1 MTNAKSF
8 KQHTL
13 EATSIHVTAPT
24 KGRLEILENQL
35 KKSEL
40 RVENLIGNETTIP
53 LTNISVSIEN
63 QEND

>member
-13 EATSIHVTAPT
+13 EATSIHVTAP
-24 KGRLEILENQL
+24 KGRLDILENQL

-40 RVENLIGNETTIP
+40 RVENSLGNETTIP

>member
-1 MTNAKSF
+1 MMNAKSF

-13 EATSIHVTAPT
+13 EATIIHKTVP

-35 KKSEL
+35 KKSEM
-40 RVENLIGNETTIP
+40 RVENLKGSETAIL
-53 LTNISVSIEN
+53 LTNISVWIEN